1 MQILFQ
7 FAIFDY
13 NSSIG
18 NEEKELASFS
28 PSQPREKWQRKTTF
42 IKIKVILS
50 FWLYLYNLYVK
61 YYIIRV
67 LIFIIYR
74 ILLQAIGLMM

>member
-1 MQILFQ
+1 MLILFQ

-13 NSSIG
+13 NNSVG

-42 IKIKVILS
+42 IKIKVNIN
-50 FWLYLYNLYVK
+50 F
-61 YYIIRV
+61 
-67 LIFIIYR
+67 LIV
-74 ILLQAIGLMM
+74 